1 MRSAGPSVK
10 ESVFTSRQPLQSLE
24 YVSNSERI
32 HSRAAPIPRPEEME
46 AGSCAERVERVPK
59 LTSFSILLR
68 IRSAETSFKAATI
81 FGSTTAFAPVSCA
94 CPDVVLNKVIAKAST
109 GIRAVLGNGGA
120 VLSFNMLI
128 QDDLRGEAVPLV
140 QRGRRS
146 RSREDLTIGPGE
158 LNIIRVGTDTEAF
171 MVYCPECE
179 SDLDS
184 EEDEVDEGEVVSCPE
199 CGTDFEIV
207 TVNPLELKPVEEEE
221 EDEEEDEET
230 EDGDV

>member
-1 MRSAGPSVK
+1 MAARFFLSTCSSKTTCVGGPSHLR
-10 ESVFTSRQPLQSLE
+10 S
-24 YVSNSERI
+24 
-32 HSRAAPIPRPEEME
+32 E
-46 AGSCAERVERVPK
+46 AG
-59 LTSFSILLR
+59 
-68 IRSAETSFKAATI
+68 
-81 FGSTTAFAPVSCA
+81 
-94 CPDVVLNKVIAKAST
+94 
-109 GIRAVLGNGGA
+109 
-120 VLSFNMLI
+120 
-128 QDDLRGEAVPLV
+128 
-140 QRGRRS
+140 S

-179 SDLDS
+179 SDLDI

-221 EDEEEDEET
+221 DEEEEEEA